1 MTGARDGDSGEP
13 EPIRYV
19 DKRRIDPDTG
29 WVRSS
34 PARVSGSARGGVSG
48 ASASGSPT
56 AGTTGGA
63 RAEQASAEA
72 PGSTGTAGS
81 TETAS
86 PKAAPAAE
94 SAPADAEV
102 IVEGGD
108 TPADDAPAVPE
119 ADGADSAKVGELMA
133 DLKRMTAEYANY
145 RRRAERERAAAADG
159 AKVAVVRQFLPVLD
173 DLDRARRHGDLE
185 TGPMRALSDKL
196 TAVFEGLGL
205 VAFGAEGD
213 PFDPE
218 LHEAVQHEGDGSN
231 PVLGVV
237 MRHGYRL
244 GDRLVRT
251 AMVGVVDAPA
261 ESAAKKA

>member
-1 MTGARDGDSGEP
+1 MSGAATPGARG
-13 EPIRYV
+13 
-19 DKRRIDPDTG
+19 
-29 WVRSS
+29 
-34 PARVSGSARGGVSG
+34 AGSAR
-48 ASASGSPT
+48 P
-56 AGTTGGA
+56 
-63 RAEQASAEA
+63 EQASAGA
-72 PGSTGTAGS
+72 PASDRAAAGSAETAG
-81 TETAS
+81 
-86 PKAAPAAE
+86 AAE
-94 SAPADAEV
+94 KPSASTAEAVDAEV
-102 IVEGGD
+102 IVDEVTVEDGD
-108 TPADDAPAVPE
+108 TPVEDAPAATPE
-119 ADGADSAKVGELMA
+119 AEGEDSAKVGELMA

-196 TAVFEGLGL
+196 NAVFEGLGL

-231 PVLGVV
+231 PVLGMV

-261 ESAAKKA
+261 ESAAKNA